1 MRAAVV
7 LSAAC
12 LVVAVSACDPFSKR
26 PRLEPLPL
34 APVAELKGKRPDVSE
49 KTIARLREDGLP
61 LAHVTVKD
69 AYAESPWLDSASMQP
84 TTRRPLGT
92 DVIKV
97 RTWVDPSKPGYS
109 RITIEPVYRVSAD
122 PSVPER
128 ELDRLVPEGHPAR
141 KWAEAFFEKMG
152 AKPVEVIP
160 VGPTT
165 KRSGAMPTSG
175 QGGILR
181 MPSSGR
187 NDQ

>member
-1 MRAAVV
+1 VRGAGILFALGVV
-7 LSAAC
+7 L
-12 LVVAVSACDPFSKR
+12 AVSACDPFSKR

-49 KTIARLREDGLP
+49 KTIARLREDSLP

-92 DVIKV
+92 DVVKF

-141 KWAEAFFEKMG
+141 KWAETFFAQMG

-181 MPSSGR
+181 TPSGL
-187 NDQ
+187 NNQ